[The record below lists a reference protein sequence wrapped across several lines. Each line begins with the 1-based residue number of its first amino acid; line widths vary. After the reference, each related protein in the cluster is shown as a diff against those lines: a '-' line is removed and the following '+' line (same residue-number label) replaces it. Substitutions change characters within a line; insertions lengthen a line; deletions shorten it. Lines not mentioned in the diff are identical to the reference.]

1 MKSRLNE
8 ITLAQFIELLCGN
21 YLVLSDGDEV
31 KENELQECAR
41 SLIASYRFIADK
53 PGMRALI
60 ADKEESVKSKMK
72 VFFLRICNMLVLQ
85 GEFADIRSLLV
96 MIDEDVSGVNDDN
109 LKDRVADLLRY
120 ATFEQHRNE
129 EVNADPEKTKEKSS
143 PDDIRSY
150 YDSEIAFIMTY
161 IKMHID
167 MHQINAAVYAN
178 IVNQVNVDIM
188 NKRGTFR

>member
-8 ITLAQFIELLCGN
+8 ISLAQFIELLCGN
-21 YLVLSDGDEV
+21 YNVLFDDGDLNDDV
-31 KENELQECAR
+31 GLKECAN
-41 SLIASYRFIADK
+41 SLIASYRFISDK
-53 PGMRALI
+53 TSMKALLV
-60 ADKEESVKSKMK
+60 DREDSVKSNMK

-85 GEFADIRSLLV
+85 EEFADVRSLLA
-96 MIDEDVSGVNDDN
+96 MIDEDVSGIGDDI
-109 LKDRVADLLRY
+109 LGEKIAELLRY
-120 ATFEQHRNE
+120 AIFEQHRNE
-129 EVNADPEKTKEKSS
+129 DAQKKENKVAPS

-150 YDSEIAFIMTY
+150 YDAEIAFIMTY
-161 IKMHID
+161 VKMSID

>member
-21 YLVLSDGDEV
+21 YFVLSDGDEV
-31 KENELQECAR
+31 KESELQERAR

-85 GEFADIRSLLV
+85 EEFSDVRLLLS
-96 MIDEDVSGVNDDN
+96 MIDEDVSGIDNDTLHD
-109 LKDRVADLLRY
+109 KVAELLRY
-120 ATFEQHRNE
+120 ATFEQQRDE
-129 EVNADPEKTKEKSS
+129 EAHNMSERGDKTS
-143 PDDIRSY
+143 PDNIRSY
-150 YDSEIAFIMTY
+150 YDAEIAFIMTY
-161 IKMHID
+161 VKMNID

-178 IVNQVNVDIM
+178 IVNQVNADIM
-188 NKRGTFR
+188 NKKRVHR

>member
-21 YLVLSDGDEV
+21 YFVLSDGDEV
-31 KENELQECAR
+31 KESELQERAR

-85 GEFADIRSLLV
+85 EEFSDVRLLLS
-96 MIDEDVSGVNDDN
+96 MIDEDVSGIDNDTLHD
-109 LKDRVADLLRY
+109 KVAELLRY
-120 ATFEQHRNE
+120 ATFEQQRDE
-129 EVNADPEKTKEKSS
+129 EVHNMSERGDKTS
-143 PDDIRSY
+143 PDNIRSY
-150 YDSEIAFIMTY
+150 YDAEIAFIMTY
-161 IKMHID
+161 VKMNID

-178 IVNQVNVDIM
+178 IVNQVNADIM
-188 NKRGTFR
+188 NKKRVHR

>member
-8 ITLAQFIELLCGN
+8 ITLAQFIELLGGN

-85 GEFADIRSLLV
+85 EEFADVRSLLA
-96 MIDEDVSGVNDDN
+96 MIDEDVSGIDNDTLHD
-109 LKDRVADLLRY
+109 KVAELLRY
-120 ATFEQHRNE
+120 ATFEQQRDE
-129 EVNADPEKTKEKSS
+129 EAHKKSESGDKTS
-143 PDDIRSY
+143 PDNIRSY
-150 YDSEIAFIMTY
+150 YDAEIAFIMTY
-161 IKMHID
+161 VKMNID
-167 MHQINAAVYAN
+167 MHHINAAVYAN
-178 IVNQVNVDIM
+178 IVNQVNADIA
-188 NKRGTFR
+188 NKRGALR

>member
-85 GEFADIRSLLV
+85 EEFADVRSLLS
-96 MIDEDVSGVNDDN
+96 MIDEDVIGVDN
-109 LKDRVADLLRY
+109 ATLHDKVAELLRY
-120 ATFEQHRNE
+120 ATFEQQRDE
-129 EVNADPEKTKEKSS
+129 EAHNKSENGDKTS
-143 PDDIRSY
+143 PDNIRSY
-150 YDSEIAFIMTY
+150 YDAEIAFIMTY
-161 IKMHID
+161 VKMNID
-167 MHQINAAVYAN
+167 MHRINAAVYAN

>member
-21 YLVLSDGDEV
+21 YSVLLLDGDSV
-31 KENELQECAR
+31 ATNELQGCAR
-41 SLIASYRFIADK
+41 SLISSYRFIADK

-85 GEFADIRSLLV
+85 EEFVDVRSLLS
-96 MIDEDVSGVNDDN
+96 MIDEDVTGIDNDTLHD
-109 LKDRVADLLRY
+109 KVAELLRY
-120 ATFEQHRNE
+120 AIFEQQRDE
-129 EVNADPEKTKEKSS
+129 EAHKKSESGVKAS
-143 PDDIRSY
+143 PDNIRSY

-161 IKMHID
+161 VKMNID
-167 MHQINAAVYAN
+167 MHHINAAVYAN
-178 IVNQVNVDIM
+178 IVNQVNADIM
-188 NKRGTFR
+188 NKRGAFR